1 MKYSTV
7 TVSSR
12 EGDYVGTVEG
22 FKHLSDLGLFVK
34 KTGAGVELIVAGDSS
49 STLITISR

>member
-22 FKHLSDLGLFVK
+22 FTRLPDLGLF
-34 KTGAGVELIVAGDSS
+34 ARRADARIELIATGDSS
-49 STLITISR
+49 STLITISE